1 MDHVANLLNSDAF
14 QLYQSRIDRLRRE
27 HRETLPSSLRRFDVR
42 FRLALGTTVQF
53 NHDVAYTRT
62 ASTRR
67 AYALL
72 HRLNDLWFSWEGLIK
87 LCKEYGA
94 AQPNA
99 RLLEPFSSDSPC
111 AASLAGANNLIAS
124 QFNTGIKKSEQRK
137 QDTENFIS
145 YLFESAVINGRLSQ
159 RLALLKMKIS
169 ATTAEERSIDWRDGL
184 ALAYAIRNSH
194 VHGCDGAHS
203 GVRLISTKLALLDAC
218 VLTLLQTNL
227 NVALSLT
234 GAANFQERVA
244 VSTARST
251 AARNSRPML

>member
-14 QLYQSRIDRLRRE
+14 KLYQSRVDELRKVHLE
-27 HRETLPSSLRRFDVR
+27 ALPSSLRRFDVR

-87 LCKEYGA
+87 LCEEYGA

-99 RLLEPFSSDSPC
+99 RLLEPFCPDSPYWV
-111 AASLAGANNLIAS
+111 SLASTNNLIDN
-124 QFNTGIKKSEQRK
+124 QFNTGIISSKQRRK
-137 QDTENFIS
+137 DAEDFIS
-145 YLFESAVINGRLSQ
+145 YLLKRAATRSNLGR
-159 RLALLKMKIS
+159 RLTLLKTKIS
-169 ATTAEERSIDWRDGL
+169 ATNTGDDPFDWQNGL

-194 VHGCDGAHS
+194 VHGCEAAHS
-203 GVRLISTKLALLDAC
+203 GVRLISTKLALLDVC

-234 GAANFQERVA
+234 GAASFQERVK
-244 VSTARST
+244 SPPT
-251 AARNSRPML
+251 N

>member
-14 QLYQSRIDRLRRE
+14 QLYQSRVDQLRRA
-27 HRETLPSSLRRFDVR
+27 HLGTLPSNLRRFDVR

-87 LCKEYGA
+87 LCKQHGA

-99 RLLEPFSSDSPC
+99 PLLEPFNPESPYWE
-111 AASLAGANNLIAS
+111 SLASTNKLIDN
-124 QFNTGIKKSEQRK
+124 QFNTGITSSKQRR
-137 QDTENFIS
+137 QDTEHFIS
-145 YLFESAVINGRLSQ
+145 H
-159 RLALLKMKIS
+159 LLKS
-169 ATTAEERSIDWRDGL
+169 AAIRGNLGRRLTVLQTKVSAGEQTFDWQNGL
-184 ALAYAIRNSH
+184 TLAYAIRNSH
-194 VHGCDGAHS
+194 VHGCEGAHS

-227 NVALSLT
+227 NVALILT

-244 VSTARST
+244 VSIARST
-251 AARNSRPML
+251 AARNSRAML